1 MQLKPWFAYSKIR
14 LRRGG
19 KTGLLGEDNKGV
31 GWGHNYYPHPPPPN
45 KNIEMSKYGDLII
58 FAFTLLCSFLFHL
71 FSLCL
76 FLFHLFPFASLFTL
90 YYFPLFAPQ
99 NLGWGTSSPLCHP
112 PPPWKRP
119 GLHNCLVFYKHSQLN
134 KYEYDKYYVRIIMA
148 LLLNDKSL
156 IGLTIET
163 IKIKIMNQLQL
174 RNWFSFGQVKYHE
187 NTDGNKNAEL

>member
-1 MQLKPWFAYSKIR
+1 
-14 LRRGG
+14 
-19 KTGLLGEDNKGV
+19 
-31 GWGHNYYPHPPPPN
+31 
-45 KNIEMSKYGDLII
+45 MSKFGYLIT
-58 FAFTLLCSFLFHL
+58 FAFTPRFSFLFHL

-90 YYFPLFAPQ
+90 FYLPLFAPQ
-99 NLGWGTSSPLCHP
+99 NLGWGTCPLCP
-112 PPPWKRP
+112 PPCRLSCL
-119 GLHNCLVFYKHSQLN
+119 GYCLVFYKHRQLN
-134 KYEYDKYYVRIIMA
+134 KHESDKYYVRIIMA

-187 NTDGNKNAEL
+187 NSDGNKIAEL

>member
-1 MQLKPWFAYSKIR
+1 MQLKPWLNNFR
-14 LRRGG
+14 F
-19 KTGLLGEDNKGV
+19 
-31 GWGHNYYPHPPPPN
+31 YP
-45 KNIEMSKYGDLII
+45 
-58 FAFTLLCSFLFHL
+58 SFLHFY
-71 FSLCL
+71 FI
-76 FLFHLFPFASLFTL
+76 FPFASF
-90 YYFPLFAPQ
+90 YFIFFPLPPFLLFIISLFLPLKIWGGAPAAHFAI
-99 NLGWGTSSPLCHP
+99 

-163 IKIKIMNQLQL
+163 IKIKIRNQLQL